1 MNNPENNEPLLK
13 DLEAPRYNVY
23 YPVDLWNE
31 ILPGLHLGGTDDS
44 DVVYEEVAGSRYEH
58 KAFITP
64 KHFDT
69 VVTMYAYARPVD
81 WFVKEF
87 RFGIYDSDMKDF
99 QTDELHD
106 IVVAA
111 HRDWKK
117 GKRVLV
123 RCQAGINRSGL
134 VMALMLIRE
143 GYSADEAINLMRTKR
158 GEAVLANKHFESWL
172 KAVKV
177 SEWREKQARAVAK
190 TAPAKK
196 APAKKVA

>member
-1 MNNPENNEPLLK
+1 MSKTEKIEKVLK
-13 DLEAPRYNVY
+13 DVEAPRYDVY

-31 ILPGLHLGGTDDS
+31 ILPGLHLGGTDDA
-44 DVVYEEVAGSRYEH
+44 DVVYEEGAGSRLDH

-64 KHFDT
+64 EHFDT

-143 GYSADEAINLMRTKR
+143 GYSAEDAIKLMRGQR
-158 GEAVLANKHFESWL
+158 GQAVLANKHFENWL
-172 KAVKV
+172 KQVDV
-177 SEWREKQARAVAK
+177 SVWREKPVRPAARK
-190 TAPAKK
+190 ISTSK
-196 APAKKVA
+196 AA